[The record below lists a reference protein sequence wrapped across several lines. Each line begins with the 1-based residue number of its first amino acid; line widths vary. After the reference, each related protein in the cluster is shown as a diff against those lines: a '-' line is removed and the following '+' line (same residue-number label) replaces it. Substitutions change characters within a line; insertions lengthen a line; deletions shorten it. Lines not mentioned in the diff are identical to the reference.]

1 MKRRFL
7 SALKSLSTSRRNALI
22 ATCLAV
28 LLVIPTCAYAIFG
41 LGDIVFDPSNYA
53 EAVAELGQDVQ
64 IVQQAIQTYNLL
76 QSELRMISSRP
87 WQTIATP
94 LGSIAIQDLGPEA
107 GPAAQAIVTAAN
119 GVSDPSAAWLNG
131 TMAMPMNIVNA
142 ALSSGLTNTSAPAN
156 TTAIQMTDAFA
167 TDALHTIGT
176 FRDNEPMLT
185 TALAN
190 LQTAQESTDPAD
202 NTPVAQQNISNG
214 ILLQLLK
221 LQLSTASLH
230 AVISEQ
236 LAAANSWQRN
246 TAAEAITMESTA
258 INSRNSA
265 PADYSNTAA
274 TLTDYLIQ

>member
-1 MKRRFL
+1 MKQCFL

-22 ATCLAV
+22 ATCLVV
-28 LLVIPTCAYAIFG
+28 LLVPTCAYAIFG

-53 EAVAELGQDVQ
+53 EAVAEFGQDVQ
-64 IVQQAIQTYNLL
+64 ILQQAIQTYNLV

-87 WQTIATP
+87 WQTIATT
-94 LGSIAIQDLGPEA
+94 LGSIPIQDLGPEA

-119 GVSDPSAAWLNG
+119 GVSDPSSAWLNG

-156 TTAIQMTDAFA
+156 TTAVQMTDAFA
-167 TDALHTIGT
+167 TDALSTIGT

-230 AVISEQ
+230 AVTSEQ

-246 TAAEAITMESTA
+246 TAAEAIIMESTA
-258 INSRNSA
+258 INSRNTT